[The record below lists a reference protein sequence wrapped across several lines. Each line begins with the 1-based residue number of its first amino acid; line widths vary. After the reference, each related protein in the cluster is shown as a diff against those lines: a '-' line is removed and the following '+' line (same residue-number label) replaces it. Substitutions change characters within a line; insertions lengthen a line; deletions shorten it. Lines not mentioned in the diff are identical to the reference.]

1 MDYATHNDRMVAR
14 FIWLETL
21 DKAYADLALK
31 RYMEHPS
38 SPNPRIDLDVMEA
51 KRKVSLLSKKLSTT
65 GRENG

>member
-21 DKAYADLALK
+21 DKAYAELALK

-38 SPNPRIDLDVMEA
+38 SPNPRIDLDVKEA
-51 KRKVSLLSKKLSTT
+51 KRRALHLSKK
-65 GRENG
+65 